1 MKNLTILALILLMA
15 LTACSTSSQANPIE
29 ISQATVVLPGGTS
42 AGSNTM
48 GEAAMNNEAMGED
61 SMVGESMHSMNMVV
75 SLAGFMQIKNNSP
88 EDDRL
93 VAASTDFADAEL
105 HEIIMVGDVMK
116 MSPVSGIDIPAHST
130 VELKSGSYHVM
141 FVNLKKEVKLGDTV
155 NLTLSFE
162 NAGDVTISAVVGTR
176 QVIEMKK
183 RSNIFGLILL
193 VVIVIGAIVYTL
205 SSQNR
210 FNGIVYDPPQA
221 MPDFT
226 LDSAHGQVSL
236 SDFHGKVI
244 ILFFVYTYCPDIC
257 PLALSYLKQ
266 SVGDL
271 GNQAEDV
278 QVIFISVDWKRD
290 TPEGLAKYTANFN
303 PDFLGLTGTEDQINQ
318 VTQDFGIYYLMN
330 SPNSSGYYS
339 VDHTASIMVLDQ
351 QGSHVLTWPNET
363 QPEQMTSDLEKI
375 FKE

>member
-48 GEAAMNNEAMGED
+48 DEAAMNNEAMGED

-176 QVIEMKK
+176 
-183 RSNIFGLILL
+183 
-193 VVIVIGAIVYTL
+193 
-205 SSQNR
+205 
-210 FNGIVYDPPQA
+210 
-221 MPDFT
+221 
-226 LDSAHGQVSL
+226 
-236 SDFHGKVI
+236 
-244 ILFFVYTYCPDIC
+244 
-257 PLALSYLKQ
+257 
-266 SVGDL
+266 
-271 GNQAEDV
+271 
-278 QVIFISVDWKRD
+278 
-290 TPEGLAKYTANFN
+290 
-303 PDFLGLTGTEDQINQ
+303 
-318 VTQDFGIYYLMN
+318 
-330 SPNSSGYYS
+330 
-339 VDHTASIMVLDQ
+339 
-351 QGSHVLTWPNET
+351 
-363 QPEQMTSDLEKI
+363 
-375 FKE
+375 